1 MRNPQDYLTHGSQR
15 PIHLRQHQS
24 ASRFVSVGIYER
36 NRRTAI
42 LDGVTVRAQR
52 LNTFSRSL
60 NQFTTTDGSVRPAI
74 NINGKTKTTKKGS
87 LPKLAATL
95 PRGGTV

>member
-1 MRNPQDYLTHGSQR
+1 MKNQHNYLTHGSQR
-15 PIHLRQHQS
+15 PIHLEKHSNSNRL
-24 ASRFVSVGIYER
+24 VSVDTYER

-52 LNTFSRSL
+52 LNAFSRSL

-74 NINGKTKTTKKGS
+74 NINGKTKTTKRGS